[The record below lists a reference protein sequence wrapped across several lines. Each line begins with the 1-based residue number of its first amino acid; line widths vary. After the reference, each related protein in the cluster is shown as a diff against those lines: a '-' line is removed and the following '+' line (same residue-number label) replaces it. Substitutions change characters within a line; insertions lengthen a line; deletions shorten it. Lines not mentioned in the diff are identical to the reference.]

1 MALSDED
8 LSEITAETGVSIEE
22 ILENTNFRR
31 YDLYLEFD
39 KDSGL
44 LLGYGSVA
52 DVSADFTMQVE
63 GVEVSV
69 AFDIDYESWF
79 LHSDRA
85 ADELPADLS
94 EYTDISMDF

>member
-1 MALSDED
+1 MR
-8 LSEITAETGVSIEE
+8 
-22 ILENTNFRR
+22 FRR
-31 YDLYLEFD
+31 YDLYLDFD

-79 LHSDRA
+79 LFSDKA